1 MKQKIIDAL
10 VTKFG
15 IDAKM
20 VEGIAEKLSKTV
32 TTEEEVTTAVE
43 GVTFQQVLE
52 SYADKRANEAS
63 ETARKNAIKKY
74 ETQYNLKDGKPIEDP
89 KPDPKQDPKPDPK
102 PDPKQDP
109 PKPSIPPK
117 SNLPEEVAEVLK
129 QLSEANTKL
138 SEQVK
143 DLSGKIAGFEAKD
156 LATVRRNKLDAAIS
170 KLTDQQKKPYSR
182 ISLDNMS
189 DEDFDSFLED
199 VAADVKDMVADNEKQ
214 QKALE
219 AASKRPTVG
228 SIPQV
233 NGKASKTELDDVMK
247 GIH

>member
-20 VEGIAEKLSKTV
+20 VEGIAEKLGKTV

-63 ETARKNAIKKY
+63 ETARRNAIKKY
-74 ETQYNLKDGKPIEDP
+74 ETQYNLKDGKPIEEP
-89 KPDPKQDPKPDPK
+89 KPAPTPDPNPAPAPAEPSK
-102 PDPKQDP
+102 PT
-109 PKPSIPPK
+109 IPPK
-117 SNLPEEVAEVLK
+117 SNLPEEVAQVLK
-129 QLSEANTKL
+129 QLTEQNTKL
-138 SEQVK
+138 SEQVAN
-143 DLSGKIAGFEAKD
+143 LSGKIAGFEAKD
-156 LATVRRNKLDAAIS
+156 LATVRRGKLNAAIA

-182 ISLDNMS
+182 ISLDDMS
-189 DEDFDSFLED
+189 DDDFTSFLED
-199 VAADVKDMVADNEKQ
+199 VTTDVQAMVEDNEKQ
-214 QKALE
+214 AKALE

-233 NGKASKTELDDVMK
+233 NGKASKGEIDDVMK

>member
-20 VEGIAEKLSKTV
+20 VEGIAEKLGKTV

-63 ETARKNAIKKY
+63 ETARKNAINRY
-74 ETQYNLKDGKPIEDP
+74 ETQDNLKDGKPIEDP
-89 KPDPKQDPKPDPK
+89 KPTPDPK
-102 PDPKQDP
+102 PAPTP
-109 PKPSIPPK
+109 AEPSKPTIPPK
-117 SNLPEEVAEVLK
+117 SNLPEEVAQALK
-129 QLSEANTKL
+129 QLTEQNTKL
-138 SEQVK
+138 SEQVAN
-143 DLSGKIAGFEAKD
+143 LSGKIAGFEAKD
-156 LATVRRNKLDAAIS
+156 LAAVRRGKLNAAIS

-182 ISLDNMS
+182 ISLDDMS
-189 DEDFDSFLED
+189 DEDFTSFLED
-199 VAADVKDMVADNEKQ
+199 VTTDVQAMVEDNEKQ
-214 QKALE
+214 AKALE

-233 NGKASKTELDDVMK
+233 NGKASKGEIDDVMK